1 MAPNDV
7 VVHEPDRSRYVLKR
21 GDQVLGATYY
31 EAGPH
36 GELVFTHTEV
46 DQGLQERGLGSQLIR
61 GALDDV
67 RVSTDAKVVAVCPFV
82 RRFLR
87 LHPDYQDLTSR

>member
-1 MAPNDV
+1 MAENDV

-21 GDQVLGATYY
+21 GDRVLGGTYY
-31 EAGPH
+31 TH
-36 GELVFTHTEV
+36 GERGEIVFTHTEV
-46 DQGLQERGLGSQLIR
+46 DPELQERGLGTQLIR

-67 RVSTDAKVVAVCPFV
+67 RVSTDAKVVATCPFV

-87 LHPDYQDLTSR
+87 THPDYRDLTER